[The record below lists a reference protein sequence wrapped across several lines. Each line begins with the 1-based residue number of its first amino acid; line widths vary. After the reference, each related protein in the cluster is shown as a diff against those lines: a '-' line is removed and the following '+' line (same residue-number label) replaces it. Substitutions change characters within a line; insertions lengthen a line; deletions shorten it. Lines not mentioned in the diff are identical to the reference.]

1 MNENENKIY
10 QNLWDVIK
18 TVLKGKFIALSE
30 NVIKNKSLKSILF
43 QEPRKKKGKQNRPKA
58 SRKKEII
65 KVKSEIT
72 KLKTENQWIKQ
83 TYKRA

>member
-1 MNENENKIY
+1 M
-10 QNLWDVIK
+10 WDVIK
-18 TVLKGKFIALSE
+18 TVLKGEFIALSE